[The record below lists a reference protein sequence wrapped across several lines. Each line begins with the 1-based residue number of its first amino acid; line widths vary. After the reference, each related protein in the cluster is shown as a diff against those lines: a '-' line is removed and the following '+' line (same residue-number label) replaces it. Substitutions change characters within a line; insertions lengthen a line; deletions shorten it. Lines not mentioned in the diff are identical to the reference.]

1 MNPWRGLKGLPREVW
16 ILSAAT
22 LINRSGTM
30 VLPFLVLYLSRGLGY
45 SASQAGLAL
54 TVYGLGALIAAPA
67 AGRLSD
73 RIGPRRVMIASFFVS
88 SALLLV
94 YLFVKSLP
102 AIFCLTFAW
111 AIANEAHRPAV
122 MSDVTRAVAPDQRKA
137 AVALIR
143 LAINLGMSVGPA
155 VAGFLATMSFH
166 ALFAIDA
173 ATSILAGVV
182 LARSLRGQARAPAAA
197 ASGDHPGAA
206 HGGHAAGHAPGHS
219 GPRPHG
225 GGPLTHAALMLFL
238 AGMLPVMIVFF
249 QHEAALPLYLVR
261 DLGMRESLYGALF
274 TINTVLIIFLEVPL
288 TTAMARWPHHR
299 ALALGALLNGIG
311 FGALAFAT
319 TFPAVVA
326 TVVVWT
332 FGEMVLLPTGAAYVA
347 DIAPDARRGEYMG
360 LYSMT
365 FGLAFTIGPWAGA
378 AMLDTLG
385 PRALWAAA
393 FLFGCL
399 SAALM
404 LRLGEPRRPAAA

>member
-16 ILSAAT
+16 VLSAAT
-22 LINRSGTM
+22 LINRAGTM
-30 VLPFLVLYLSRGLGY
+30 VLPFLVLYLSRGLGF
-45 SASQAGLAL
+45 SASTSGLAL
-54 TVYGLGALIAAPA
+54 TVYGLGALITAPF

-73 RIGPRRVMIASFFVS
+73 RIGPRRVMLASFFLS

-94 YLFVKSLP
+94 FLFVKSLP

-111 AIANEAHRPAV
+111 AVANEAHRPAV
-122 MSDVTRAVAPDQRKA
+122 MSDITRAVAPDQRKA

-155 VAGFLATMSFH
+155 VAGFLATVSFGS
-166 ALFAIDA
+166 LFAIDA
-173 ATSILAGVV
+173 GTSILAGVV
-182 LARSLRGQARAPAAA
+182 LAVSLRRLPPA
-197 ASGDHPGAA
+197 PGAA
-206 HGGHAAGHAPGHS
+206 ENATASGASAGPVSAPARGVEGARS
-219 GPRPHG
+219 RRP
-225 GGPLTHAALMLFL
+225 LFLFL
-238 AGMLPVMIVFF
+238 AAMLPVMIVFF

-261 DLGMRESLYGALF
+261 DLGMRESLYGAIF

-332 FGEMVLLPTGAAYVA
+332 FGEMILLPTGAAFVA
-347 DIAPDARRGEYMG
+347 DVAPDARRGEYMG

-365 FGLAFTIGPWAGA
+365 FSLAFTIGPWAGT
-378 AMLDTLG
+378 AMLEALG
-385 PRALWAAA
+385 PRALWAAM

-404 LRLGEPRRPAAA
+404 LRLGPPRTPRS

>member
-16 ILSAAT
+16 VLSAAT
-22 LINRSGTM
+22 LINRAGTM
-30 VLPFLVLYLSRGLGY
+30 VLPFLVLYLSRGLGF
-45 SASQAGLAL
+45 SASTAGLAL
-54 TVYGLGALIAAPA
+54 TVYGLGALIAAPF

-73 RIGPRRVMIASFFVS
+73 RIGPRRVMLASFFLS

-111 AIANEAHRPAV
+111 AVANEAHRPAV
-122 MSDVTRAVAPDQRKA
+122 MSDITRAVAPEQRKA

-155 VAGFLATMSFH
+155 AAGFLATVSFGS
-166 ALFAIDA
+166 LFAIDA

-182 LARSLRGQARAPAAA
+182 LALSLKGSPPGPSAGAIGAPPSADSSAAPMTAA
-197 ASGDHPGAA
+197 AS
-206 HGGHAAGHAPGHS
+206 APPS
-219 GPRPHG
+219 SARSRRP
-225 GGPLTHAALMLFL
+225 LLLFL
-238 AGMLPVMIVFF
+238 AAMLPVMIVFF

-261 DLGMRESLYGALF
+261 DLGMRESLYGTLF
-274 TINTVLIIFLEVPL
+274 TVNTVLIIFLEVPL

-332 FGEMVLLPTGAAYVA
+332 FGEMVLLPTGAAFVA
-347 DIAPDARRGEYMG
+347 DVAPDARRGEYMG

-365 FGLAFTIGPWAGA
+365 FSLAFTIGPWAGT
-378 AMLDTLG
+378 AMLEALG
-385 PRALWAAA
+385 PAALWGVM

-404 LRLGEPRRPAAA
+404 LRLGPSRAPRS